1 MAGLYRQKV
10 TAPGQ
15 ALVHPETRTEASEA
29 LRGLIDA
36 IVLTPNQCELQIE
49 LKGNLAAMLSAAQ
62 NAKRS
67 PETGDLSLHVPVERT
82 RYFVAMVG
90 FTQPFFITPCDGR
103 KLR

>member
-1 MAGLYRQKV
+1 MGWSQSLRCGL
-10 TAPGQ
+10 T
-15 ALVHPETRTEASEA
+15 T
-29 LRGLIDA
+29 
-36 IVLTPNQCELQIE
+36 
-49 LKGNLAAMLSAAQ
+49 AQ

-90 FTQPFFITPCDGR
+90 FTQPFFMMPCDGR